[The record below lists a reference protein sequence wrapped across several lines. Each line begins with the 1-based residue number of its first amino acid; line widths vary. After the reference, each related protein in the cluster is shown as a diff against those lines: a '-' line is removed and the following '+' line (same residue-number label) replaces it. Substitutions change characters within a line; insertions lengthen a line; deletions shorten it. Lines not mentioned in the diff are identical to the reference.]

1 MAAAVCSSRSS
12 KSSSAVPSRRALSV
26 SYPAYTVAIFCA
38 SSGMSRPTS
47 ATAAAYGLRADQRRL
62 GPLDFAGEI
71 AHVVGAGLKA
81 GPVGGLRDDRELGV
95 EQLPSG
101 VADDTRPEVRQL
113 AAGRSVERHR
123 LHRRGAH
130 IPVVERAQPG
140 THLTGGPRRERHRE
154 HLSRRDMP
162 GRHKVGDAAGDGA
175 GLTGACAGQHAHR
188 PARGEDGLAL
198 FVVEVVDD
206 ARARDLHRHADHL
219 VRVGRQNRGTTSGM
233 FDPSATLTSL

>member
-1 MAAAVCSSRSS
+1 V
-12 KSSSAVPSRRALSV
+12 
-26 SYPAYTVAIFCA
+26 
-38 SSGMSRPTS
+38 
-47 ATAAAYGLRADQRRL
+47 
-62 GPLDFAGEI
+62 
-71 AHVVGAGLKA
+71 KA

-113 AAGRSVERHR
+113 AAGRRVERHR

-130 IPVVERAQPG
+130 SVVERAQPG
-140 THLTGGPRRERHRE
+140 AHLTGGPRGEGHRE

-162 GRHKVGDAAGDGA
+162 GRHEVGDAAGDGA
-175 GLTGACAGQHAHR
+175 SLTGACAGQHTHR
-188 PARGEDGLAL
+188 PACGQDGLAL

-233 FDPSATLTSL
+233 FAPSDTLTSL